1 MSYISF
7 RQSAVNLQLSAV
19 FPCLRV
25 SVILR
30 ELSAYLLVK
39 VRQGGDT
46 VDSERDRLI
55 AELERLDAMLYK
67 NEQLFDLS
75 EDETETEALIYEHRA
90 LMLRYDA
97 LLAKAKETDM
107 GGNELIWQRSRRSAS
122 LR

>member
-1 MSYISF
+1 M
-7 RQSAVNLQLSAV
+7 
-19 FPCLRV
+19 
-25 SVILR
+25 
-30 ELSAYLLVK
+30 
-39 VRQGGDT
+39 
-46 VDSERDRLI
+46 DSERDRLI